1 MVVHVNL
8 GADSYDVVIEQG
20 VLARADKELN
30 LNRKVLVVTD
40 KGVPPEYAKSVADK
54 CKFAVIGTIE
64 GGEDH
69 KNLATVQDM
78 LQLMLD
84 NSFTRGDC
92 VVAVG
97 GGVVGDLAGF
107 VASAYMRGV
116 DFYNIPTTVL
126 SQVDSSVGGKTGV
139 NFGGVKNIVG
149 AFHQPKKVLIDV
161 DVLKTLPKR
170 QIANGLSE
178 ALKMAMTFDRETV
191 DLFRNEDPFE
201 KVELLVQKSVEIK
214 ARVVE
219 QDEKEAGLRRVL
231 NFGHTLG
238 HGIEL
243 NTDGK
248 LYHGECVALGMIPM
262 TAPELRDDLISIL
275 KKLELPTSVKVDLGK
290 ATAAVSHDKKA
301 GAGAIHAIVV
311 NEIGTFEQKDM
322 TLDELSERLKMV
334 VEG

>member
-8 GADSYDVVIEQG
+8 GADSYDVVIEHG

-54 CKFAVIGTIE
+54 CKFAVTGTIE

-69 KNLATVQDM
+69 KNLATVRDM

-116 DFYNIPTTVL
+116 DFDNIPTTVL

-178 ALKMAMTFDRETV
+178 ALKMAMTFDKETV

-275 KKLELPTSVKVDLGK
+275 KKMELPTSVKVDLGK

-311 NEIGTFEQKDM
+311 NEIGAFEQKDM

>member
-1 MVVHVNL
+1 MIVSINL
-8 GADSYDVVIEQG
+8 GVHSYDVVIEQG

-40 KGVPPEYAKSVADK
+40 KGVPAEYAKSVADK

-69 KNLATVQDM
+69 KNLDTVQNM

-97 GGVVGDLAGF
+97 GGVVGDLA
-107 VASAYMRGV
+107 
-116 DFYNIPTTVL
+116 
-126 SQVDSSVGGKTGV
+126 
-139 NFGGVKNIVG
+139 
-149 AFHQPKKVLIDV
+149 
-161 DVLKTLPKR
+161 
-170 QIANGLSE
+170 
-178 ALKMAMTFDRETV
+178 
-191 DLFRNEDPFE
+191 
-201 KVELLVQKSVEIK
+201 
-214 ARVVE
+214 
-219 QDEKEAGLRRVL
+219 
-231 NFGHTLG
+231 
-238 HGIEL
+238 
-243 NTDGK
+243 
-248 LYHGECVALGMIPM
+248 
-262 TAPELRDDLISIL
+262 
-275 KKLELPTSVKVDLGK
+275 K

-334 VEG
+334 VEA